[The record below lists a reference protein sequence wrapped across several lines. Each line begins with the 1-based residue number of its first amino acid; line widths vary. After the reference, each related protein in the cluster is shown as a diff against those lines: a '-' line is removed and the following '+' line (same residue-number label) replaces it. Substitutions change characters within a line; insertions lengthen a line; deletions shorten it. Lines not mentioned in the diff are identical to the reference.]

1 MPNFST
7 DPQKTPTYMG
17 CQTSQYSLCISV
29 TQFTFY
35 MVNCFL
41 FMWSTFYFYIG
52 QCKMQTADF
61 RLQTADCRLQTADCR
76 LEVKYRLRVNT
87 DCRLQTGGKVKTEG
101 KIQTED
107 CRPGVKCRLG
117 SVYDRSIDLIVKHKS
132 EVLNI
137 LKLLIQSTIPRSHLP
152 FQHKTKVR
160 ETGFYCPSNRNCR
173 CVMNVCRYYF

>member
-1 MPNFST
+1 
-7 DPQKTPTYMG
+7 MG

-29 TQFTFY
+29 TQFI
-35 MVNCFL
+35 L
-41 FMWSTFYFYIG
+41 FIWSTVSFLCG
-52 QCKMQTADF
+52 QLFTFILVSVKC
-61 RLQTADCRLQTADCR
+61 RLQTSDCRLQTS
-76 LEVKYRLRVNT
+76 
-87 DCRLQTGGKVKTEG
+87 DCRLQTGGKVQTEG
-101 KIQTED
+101 KMQTED

-117 SVYDRSIDLIVKHKS
+117 SVYDCSIDLIVKHKS

>member
-7 DPQKTPTYMG
+7 DPQKTP
-17 CQTSQYSLCISV
+17 SAKPVNIPFVFLWPSLLFIWSTV
-29 TQFTFY
+29 SFLYGQLFTFIL
-35 MVNCFL
+35 V
-41 FMWSTFYFYIG
+41 SV
-52 QCKMQTADF
+52 KR
-61 RLQTADCRLQTADCR
+61 RLHTS
-76 LEVKYRLRVNT
+76 
-87 DCRLQTGGKVKTEG
+87 DCRLQTGGKVQTEG
-101 KIQTED
+101 KMQTED

-173 CVMNVCRYYF
+173 CVMNVCCYYF

>member
-1 MPNFST
+1 
-7 DPQKTPTYMG
+7 MG

-29 TQFTFY
+29 TQFI
-35 MVNCFL
+35 L
-41 FMWSTFYFYIG
+41 FIWSTVSFLCG
-52 QCKMQTADF
+52 QLFTFILVSVKC
-61 RLQTADCRLQTADCR
+61 RLQTSDCRLQTS
-76 LEVKYRLRVNT
+76 
-87 DCRLQTGGKVKTEG
+87 DCRLQTGGKVQTEG

>member
-1 MPNFST
+1 MPNFCT

-52 QCKMQTADF
+52 QCKMQTAD
-61 RLQTADCRLQTADCR
+61 CRLQTS
-76 LEVKYRLRVNT
+76 
-87 DCRLQTGGKVKTEG
+87 DCRLQTGGKVQTEG

-152 FQHKTKVR
+152 FQHKTKVQ
-160 ETGFYCPSNRNCR
+160 ETGFYCPSN
-173 CVMNVCRYYF
+173 

>member
-1 MPNFST
+1 
-7 DPQKTPTYMG
+7 MG

-61 RLQTADCRLQTADCR
+61 RLQTADFRLQTS
-76 LEVKYRLRVNT
+76 
-87 DCRLQTGGKVKTEG
+87 DCRLQTGGKVQTEG

-160 ETGFYCPSNRNCR
+160 ETGFYCPSNQNCR

>member
-1 MPNFST
+1 ME
-7 DPQKTPTYMG
+7 

-41 FMWSTFYFYIG
+41 FIRSTFYFYIG
-52 QCKMQTADF
+52 QCKTQTADF
-61 RLQTADCRLQTADCR
+61 RLQTADCRLQT
-76 LEVKYRLRVNT
+76 
-87 DCRLQTGGKVKTEG
+87 GGKVQTEG
-101 KIQTED
+101 TMQTED

-137 LKLLIQSTIPRSHLP
+137 LKLLIQSTIPRSH
-152 FQHKTKVR
+152 KTKVQ
-160 ETGFYCPSNRNCR
+160 ETGFYCPSNRNCQ

>member
-1 MPNFST
+1 MPNFCT

-52 QCKMQTADF
+52 QCKMQTAD
-61 RLQTADCRLQTADCR
+61 CRLQTS
-76 LEVKYRLRVNT
+76 
-87 DCRLQTGGKVKTEG
+87 DCRLQTGGKVQTEG

-160 ETGFYCPSNRNCR
+160 ETGFYCPSN
-173 CVMNVCRYYF
+173 

>member
-7 DPQKTPTYMG
+7 DPQKTPIYME

-41 FMWSTFYFYIG
+41 FIQSTFYFYIG
-52 QCKMQTADF
+52 QCKTQTADF
-61 RLQTADCRLQTADCR
+61 RLQT
-76 LEVKYRLRVNT
+76 
-87 DCRLQTGGKVKTEG
+87 GGKVQTEG
-101 KIQTED
+101 KMQTED

-173 CVMNVCRYYF
+173 CVMNVCCYYF

>member
-1 MPNFST
+1 MPNFCT

-61 RLQTADCRLQTADCR
+61 RLQTADCRLQTADFR
-76 LEVKYRLRVNT
+76 LQT
-87 DCRLQTGGKVKTEG
+87 SDCRLQTGGKVQTEG

-152 FQHKTKVR
+152 FQHKTKVW
-160 ETGFYCPSNRNCR
+160 ETGFYCPSNQNCR

>member
-1 MPNFST
+1 
-7 DPQKTPTYMG
+7 MG

-29 TQFTFY
+29 TQFI
-35 MVNCFL
+35 L
-41 FMWSTFYFYIG
+41 FIWSTVSFLCG
-52 QCKMQTADF
+52 QLFTFILVSVKC
-61 RLQTADCRLQTADCR
+61 RLQTSDCRLQTS
-76 LEVKYRLRVNT
+76 
-87 DCRLQTGGKVKTEG
+87 DCRLQTGGKVQTEG

-117 SVYDRSIDLIVKHKS
+117 SVYDRSIELIVKHKS

>member
-1 MPNFST
+1 MPNFCT

-61 RLQTADCRLQTADCR
+61 RLQTS
-76 LEVKYRLRVNT
+76 
-87 DCRLQTGGKVKTEG
+87 DCRLQTGGKVQTEG
-101 KIQTED
+101 KMQTED

-117 SVYDRSIDLIVKHKS
+117 SVYDCSVDLIVKRKS

-152 FQHKTKVR
+152 FQHKTKV
-160 ETGFYCPSNRNCR
+160 
-173 CVMNVCRYYF
+173 

>member
-1 MPNFST
+1 ME
-7 DPQKTPTYMG
+7 

-41 FMWSTFYFYIG
+41 FIWSTVSFLYG
-52 QCKMQTADF
+52 QLFTFILVSVKR
-61 RLQTADCRLQTADCR
+61 RLQTS
-76 LEVKYRLRVNT
+76 
-87 DCRLQTGGKVKTEG
+87 DCRLQTGGKVQTEG
-101 KIQTED
+101 KMQTED

-160 ETGFYCPSNRNCR
+160 ETGLLSK
-173 CVMNVCRYYF
+173 

>member
-1 MPNFST
+1 ME
-7 DPQKTPTYMG
+7 
-17 CQTSQYSLCISV
+17 CQTSQYSLCIFV

-41 FMWSTFYFYIG
+41 FIWSTVSFLYG
-52 QCKMQTADF
+52 QLFTFILVSVKR
-61 RLQTADCRLQTADCR
+61 RLQTS
-76 LEVKYRLRVNT
+76 
-87 DCRLQTGGKVKTEG
+87 DCRLQTGGKVQTEG
-101 KIQTED
+101 KMQTED

-160 ETGFYCPSNRNCR
+160 ETGLLSK
-173 CVMNVCRYYF
+173 